1 MLNVPPFG
9 TFRLNPLRLCFRT
22 AYVMSTTAVAMVFP
36 YFNQVLGVLGGI
48 NFWPLTI
55 YFPVEMYLKQAN
67 IRSWTPK
74 WVMLRTFTVIFLIVT
89 VFALIGSIQGLVSAK
104 LSWGSWHSISFRS
117 REGFILRF
125 PMINDPNL
133 HYMKIFVCVFSFS
146 ILFLLDVL
154 SLHLLRVPKFL
165 WQKIV
170 LFCFTFV
177 GPFFLLRS

>member
-74 WVMLRTFTVIFLIVT
+74 WVMLRTFTIIFLIVT

-104 LSWGSWHSISFRS
+104 LSWGRWHSISFRS

-125 PMINDPNL
+125 PMINDPNFTF
-133 HYMKIFVCVFSFS
+133 HENFVCVFSFFS
-146 ILFLLDVL
+146 SFSFRCALIT
-154 SLHLLRVPKFL
+154 SLRVPKFL

-177 GPFFLLRS
+177 GPFFF